1 MSFILFAQIIISV
14 FIIFALY
21 TNKDD
26 IKFNSDKILL
36 FYIILLMIRSSVI
49 YITTNLDLFLK
60 FPYTM
65 FVVQSS
71 FFLDAV
77 FIYFYVKVLKGER
90 IISWKSFFLLIPFIV
105 FTAMSIYVAMI
116 IDNDVLTQ
124 AIIGLHD
131 TTIVQ
136 EWNLTEKI
144 YIGLVI
150 LFNASL
156 YLYSLYIFKY
166 DVKLYNQKIE
176 FKSDLTY
183 QWQNRFIHAWFYL
196 FLLPLIFERVSLIMN
211 LPYKYLSET
220 IFLSSTL
227 LLTFIFGLKK
237 IKIKYEQVKYSNEDF
252 TIKTLIKKQ
261 EKYGALKIDDK
272 TIQNYKS
279 EIENLIRDENLILNS
294 ELNLQLFSEK
304 LLKKPYIISQV
315 INTIYNKSFNDF
327 INEHRIKYAKQ
338 LLTNNPDY
346 KIIHIALDC
355 GFNSKTTFNRQF
367 KKLVGMTPTE
377 YKESHN
383 L

>member
-21 TNKDD
+21 TSKDD

-36 FYIILLMIRSSVI
+36 FYIILLMIRFSVI
-49 YITTNLDLFLK
+49 LITKNLDLFLK
-60 FPYTM
+60 LPYTM
-65 FVVQSS
+65 FVTQSTY
-71 FFLDAV
+71 FLDAV
-77 FIYFYVKVLKGER
+77 FIYFYVKILKGER

-105 FTAMSIYVAMI
+105 FTAMSINVAMSVN
-116 IDNDVLTQ
+116 NDVLTQ
-124 AIIGLHD
+124 GIIDLHE
-131 TTIVQ
+131 TIIVR
-136 EWNLTEKI
+136 ERNLTDKI
-144 YIGLVI
+144 YVGLVI
-150 LFNASL
+150 LFNTSL

-196 FLLPLIFERVSLIMN
+196 FLLPFIFERVSLIMN
-211 LPYKYLSET
+211 MPYKYLSET

-237 IKIKYEQVKYSNEDF
+237 IKIKYEQVKYSNEGF
-252 TIKTLIKKQ
+252 TIKKLIKKE

-279 EIENLIRDENLILNS
+279 QIENLIQDENLILNS
-294 ELNLQLFSEK
+294 ELNLQIFSGK

-377 YKESHN
+377 YKESRN